1 MPLVTQKVDLKDS
14 FPYTNLDLQ
23 DSGPIN
29 VPLNKHKQ
37 NFTPSNKFKDSEE
50 GGKGKGKLWNDSTQT
65 GVGFDGPENLDIET
79 DPKTFFPKS
88 PSGKQKAG
96 FKQQWGPEANEYAN
110 ADLGED
116 GVGLYNEDNSL
127 KGNLDVENNSP
138 LPAPKNSK
146 QKFGFTPKWSPST
159 EYTQNAQGQ
168 KQGGNLDPQAFE
180 GPENLDI
187 ETNPKTSFP
196 KSGKQK
202 FGFVQ
207 QWGPNANEYQGADLG
222 DNGVGLYN
230 VDNSLKGNLDV
241 ENNPPIPASTGK
253 NGGTFIQRYSSNG
266 QFINS
271 PEGDLSSDK
280 LENKL
285 NKPTAADSLNNTL
298 PQSNLPSNKEMG
310 FVQRYSSAN
319 EYKNTP
325 QGQLRSNNSPAEQ
338 NNFRTSALDLESTSA
353 GVKQGGSGGP
363 INVSYTSKVGSETMS
378 KTTTQPYTPQQT
390 YRDFW
395 QSKGGIDL
403 NNLTDSYK

>member
-29 VPLNKHKQ
+29 VPSNKHKQ
-37 NFTPSNKFKDSEE
+37 NFTPSNTFKKSEE

-65 GVGFDGPENLDIET
+65 GVGFDGKENLDIET
-79 DPKTFFPKS
+79 NPKTFFPKS
-88 PSGKQKAG
+88 PSGKQNVG
-96 FKQQWGPEANEYAN
+96 FKQQWGPEANEYKL
-110 ADLGED
+110 ADLGD
-116 GVGLYNEDNSL
+116 NGVGLYNEDNSL
-127 KGNLDVENNSP
+127 KGNLDVENN
-138 LPAPKNSK
+138 APKSSPKSGK

-159 EYTQNAQGQ
+159 EYTQNTQGQ
-168 KQGGNLDPQAFE
+168 KQGGVLDPQAFE
-180 GPENLDI
+180 GPDKLDL
-187 ETNPKTSFP
+187 ETAPKLQFD
-196 KSGKQK
+196 KSKTGKQK
-202 FGFVQ
+202 FGFTQ
-207 QWGPNANEYQGADLG
+207 QWTDANQYSQAPITNLE
-222 DNGVGLYN
+222 DNGFDG
-230 VDNSLKGNLDV
+230 DLDV

-253 NGGTFIQRYSSNG
+253 NGGTFIQKYSSNG

-271 PEGDLSSDK
+271 SEGDLSSDK

-285 NKPTAADSLNNTL
+285 NKPKAVDSLNNSSQQSVL
-298 PQSNLPSNKEMG
+298 PADKEMG

-325 QGQLRSNNSPAEQ
+325 QGQLRSNNSPAERD
-338 NNFRTSALDLESTSA
+338 NFRTSALDLESTSA
-353 GVKQGGSGGP
+353 GVKQGGNGGP
-363 INVSYTSKVGSETMS
+363 INVSYTTKVGSETMS

-395 QSKGGIDL
+395 QSKGGLDL